1 MLCLGQFDVAKCIS
15 WVFAYNMKARRGLL
29 LTVFLLVPQYY
40 KRYWI
45 TMEEVLNGSPIQ
57 HFLQAKK
64 HCLRFAYCLFLF
76 LTSDQSGKICNP
88 FCFSQYIIRNS
99 HFIEKY
105 YCPINI
111 LNTLT

>member
-45 TMEEVLNGSPIQ
+45 TMQEVLNGSPIQ

-64 HCLRFAYCLFLF
+64 TLLTVCILFVSF
-76 LTSDQSGKICNP
+76 SD
-88 FCFSQYIIRNS
+88 IR
-99 HFIEKY
+99 
-105 YCPINI
+105 PIGEN
-111 LNTLT
+111 L

>member
-45 TMEEVLNGSPIQ
+45 TMQEVLNGSPIQ

-64 HCLRFAYCLFLF
+64 TLLTVCILFVSFSGIRPIGENLQSVLF
-76 LTSDQSGKICNP
+76 
-88 FCFSQYIIRNS
+88 FSI
-99 HFIEKY
+99 Y
-105 YCPINI
+105 YPE
-111 LNTLT
+111 LSFY

>member
-45 TMEEVLNGSPIQ
+45 TM
-57 HFLQAKK
+57 
-64 HCLRFAYCLFLF
+64 
-76 LTSDQSGKICNP
+76 
-88 FCFSQYIIRNS
+88 
-99 HFIEKY
+99 
-105 YCPINI
+105 
-111 LNTLT
+111 